1 MRSFLRI
8 GLVFLAIIGV
18 SVLGYYAFT
27 LSTDTLRY
35 ASVGQEN
42 QQGNTMRLIVA
53 RPTFLSIES
62 PKPVFDTEA
71 VKSALTL
78 DGKKW
83 DPTISGEGMFLV
95 SGEYVE
101 VQSSRLAKDSSVVL
115 DADVY
120 NDTKTT

>member
-1 MRSFLRI
+1 
-8 GLVFLAIIGV
+8 
-18 SVLGYYAFT
+18 
-27 LSTDTLRY
+27 
-35 ASVGQEN
+35 
-42 QQGNTMRLIVA
+42 MRLIVA

>member
-1 MRSFLRI
+1 
-8 GLVFLAIIGV
+8 
-18 SVLGYYAFT
+18 
-27 LSTDTLRY
+27 
-35 ASVGQEN
+35 
-42 QQGNTMRLIVA
+42 MRLIVA

-71 VKSALTL
+71 VKGALTL

-95 SGEYVE
+95 SGEYIE
-101 VQSSRLAKDSSVVL
+101 VHSSKLAKDSSIVL
-115 DADVY
+115 DADTY